1 MLTNVDKKMQENA
14 LRYECRHCY
23 FKSCNKY
30 NYDKHLLT
38 PKHQKNAEMLTNVDT
53 NVDKKCKKMQKNAQK
68 YACECGKEYNHRQSL
83 SLHKKKCFNI
93 QEIQTEYVEP
103 EEKEN
108 KMELHCLFLET
119 LKQNQEL
126 QKQLIEISKE
136 RNTIIQN
143 QTNNNSF
150 NLNIF
155 LNEKCKDALN
165 IQDFV
170 NTINLKLSDLEE
182 TGRLG
187 YVEGLTNI
195 VVRGLKELD
204 VYKRPIHCSD
214 LKREVLYVK
223 DQNEWTKENNDK
235 ERITK
240 AIKQISVRN
249 AKQINEWTKQ
259 NAGYDDSSNKK
270 SDKYLKLIIEAN
282 GGEPEEINKIIKHV
296 AKNVTIDKN
305 DDTKS

>member
-1 MLTNVDKKMQENA
+1 MKQKFGAEDPKIEKE
-14 LRYECRHCY
+14 YECELCNYKCCKLSLYKRHIIT
-23 FKSCNKY
+23 
-30 NYDKHLLT
+30 DKH
-38 PKHQKNAEMLTNVDT
+38 
-53 NVDKKCKKMQKNAQK
+53 KKRENETSETKIETKEVPSVLVCN
-68 YACECGKEYNHRQSL
+68 CGKQFNSRTTMWR
-83 SLHKKKCFNI
+83 HKKKC
-93 QEIQTEYVEP
+93 TGEP
-103 EEKEN
+103 EKQFEESIKED
-108 KMELHCLFLET
+108 KSDLHNLFLET

-126 QKQLIEISKE
+126 QKQLIEMSKE

-143 QTNNNSF
+143 QTNNNNSF

-170 NTINLKLSDLEE
+170 DTIKLQLSDLEE

-223 DQNEWTKENNDK
+223 DQDAWTKENEDK
-235 ERITK
+235 GRITK

-259 NAGYDDSSNKK
+259 NKGYDDSSSKK

-282 GGEPEEINKIIKHV
+282 SGEPDEINKIIKQV
-296 AKNVTIDKN
+296 AKQVTIDKAE
-305 DDTKS
+305 K